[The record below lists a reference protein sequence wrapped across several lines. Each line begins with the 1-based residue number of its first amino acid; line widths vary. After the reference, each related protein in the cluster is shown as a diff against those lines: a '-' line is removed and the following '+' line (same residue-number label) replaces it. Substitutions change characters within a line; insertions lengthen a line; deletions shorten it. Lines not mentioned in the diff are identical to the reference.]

1 MKRIQIEVEFHGL
14 RNDRSI
20 PVLVRTLV
28 KGVAKLESVFASSIP
43 YDFVLKG
50 RVGLGR
56 QNRFSQEVGGCDH
69 FAESLYPNCRFG
81 SISGYLDGTV
91 VTLHEGMAILEDKEK
106 VAVKFTVGG
115 VGLVSDTLEVVTKT
129 MR

>member
-1 MKRIQIEVEFHGL
+1 MEVETHGL
-14 RNDRSI
+14 RNDQSI

-43 YDFVLKG
+43 CDCVLKG

-56 QNRFSQEVGGCDH
+56 RNRFSQEVGGCDH

-91 VTLHEGMAILEDKEK
+91 VTLHEGMAILEDKGK
-106 VAVKFTVGG
+106 VTVKSTVGG